1 MLPFSEELPNTTL
14 SVPFRKTD
22 CGLKTQFAEMKFEHT
37 SPDEN
42 LCEPGKHSTCL
53 KGIHQATYPSVSSS
67 FQQRINEHLLSRH
80 CSRYCEFNRLQDVCN
95 CFLHGAHDIYIVVGV
110 LLWGHALSGS
120 GVVGCYSY
128 SKGQRCGLILERAT
142 KGTGDEAGRRKKG
155 WRGVECLQ
163 MGCLWGSPSVF
174 ASSTEGFNLSA
185 LKPSC

>member
-42 LCEPGKHSTCL
+42 LCESGKHSTCL

-80 CSRYCEFNRLQDVCN
+80 CSRYCEFNRMQNICN
-95 CFLHGAHDIYIVVGV
+95 CFLHGAYDIFI
-110 LLWGHALSGS
+110 LLLGFS
-120 GVVGCYSY
+120 
-128 SKGQRCGLILERAT
+128 CGGMFSPDLEWLVAIAT
-142 KGTGDEAGRRKKG
+142 AKD
-155 WRGVECLQ
+155 RGVD
-163 MGCLWGSPSVF
+163 
-174 ASSTEGFNLSA
+174 
-185 LKPSC
+185 